1 MSDTG
6 QYISKRKIRRAF
18 DRAARSYDD
27 AAVLQKEVCS
37 RLLEKLD
44 CIRLS
49 PGSILD
55 AGVGTGEAIDP
66 LMKRYKK
73 SRVVALDLSERM
85 LAQAARQGSL
95 LRRPDLVCGDLERLP
110 FQDSCFDLVFSSLT
124 LQWCNDLPATLT
136 GLRRVLRPGGL
147 LLFSTFGPDT
157 LKELR
162 ACWRRVDGAV
172 HVNQFMD
179 MHDVGDG
186 LMQAGF
192 ADPVM
197 EAEFIT
203 VNYSSVD
210 KLMADLRAIGA
221 NVTAEGGRSGLTA
234 AAALATLRRA
244 YEEFRVDAFLPA
256 TYEVL
261 YGHAWKLDA
270 PIERAGTMTVDAAGL
285 ERKMPRPEPG
295 EAK

>member
-1 MSDTG
+1 MSNTG

-44 CIRLS
+44 YIRLS
-49 PGSILD
+49 PGLILD
-55 AGVGTGEAIDP
+55 AGVGTGEAIAP
-66 LMKRYKK
+66 LMKSYKK

-85 LAQAARQGSL
+85 LARAAGQGSL
-95 LRRPDLVCGDLERLP
+95 LRRPDLVCADLEQLP
-110 FQDSCFDLVFSSLT
+110 FQDACFDLVFSSLT
-124 LQWCNDLPATLT
+124 LQWCNDLTATFA
-136 GLRRVLRPGGL
+136 GLLRVLRPGGL

-162 ACWRRVDGAV
+162 ACWRRVDDAV

-197 EAEFIT
+197 EAEVIT
-203 VNYSSVD
+203 VNYPSVD
-210 KLMADLRAIGA
+210 QLMADLRAIGA
-221 NVTAEGGRSGLTA
+221 NVPAEGGRSGLTA
-234 AAALATLRRA
+234 AAALSTLRNA
-244 YEEFRVDAFLPA
+244 YEEYRVEGVLPA
-256 TYEVL
+256 SYEVL

-270 PIERAGTMTVDAAGL
+270 PAKRAGSMPVDVTGL
-285 ERKMPRPEPG
+285 ERTTPRPERG
-295 EAK
+295 GVQ